1 MDRGEAS
8 EIDVLSTSQIENAL
22 NKCRVTAPYFR
33 GVFALDRLPQT
44 YIVPRPALVVQNT
57 AYSDSAGEHWTAY
70 YLNTKNSVEYFDS
83 YGLPPKGEY
92 MARFIT
98 ANDLTHNFNYN
109 TIPLQSLEAATCG
122 KYAVT
127 YLYFRT
133 LGYTVDQYIS
143 ILGEKPDKKVRW
155 LYKKHFGE
163 GSGGCEGGQICYKY
177 G

>member
-1 MDRGEAS
+1 MDRGEAF

-22 NKCRVTAPYFR
+22 NKCTATAPYFR
-33 GVFALDRLPQT
+33 GVFALDNLPIT

-70 YLNTKNSVEYFDS
+70 YLNTKNSIEYFDS
-83 YGLPPKGEY
+83 YGLPPKGEH
-92 MARFIT
+92 MTRFIN

-109 TIPLQSLEAATCG
+109 TTPLQSLEAATCG

-133 LGYTVDQYIS
+133 LGYNLEQYIS
-143 ILGEKPDKKVRW
+143 ILGEKPDKKVRF
-155 LYKKHFGE
+155 LYQKHFG
-163 GSGGCEGGQICYKY
+163 GGGGKCKDDQTCYKY
-177 G
+177 N